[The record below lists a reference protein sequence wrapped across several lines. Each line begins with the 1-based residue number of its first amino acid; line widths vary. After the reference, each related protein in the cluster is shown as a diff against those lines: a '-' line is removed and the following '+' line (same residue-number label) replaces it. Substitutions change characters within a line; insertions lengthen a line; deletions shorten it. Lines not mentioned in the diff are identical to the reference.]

1 MLKLAI
7 NGFGRIG
14 RAVFRVAHTNPNI
27 EVVAINDLA
36 DSKTLGDLLKYDSVY
51 GMFNETIT
59 AEEDKLNVGGK
70 EISVYKQPD
79 PEKLPWDKHEID
91 VVIESTGVFTS
102 HEGANQHIKA
112 GAKKVILSAP
122 AKDGN
127 VPTYVIGVNDGRYAG
142 EKIISNASCT
152 TNCIAPVADIVEK
165 NFGVKK
171 SFMTTAHAYTGDQ
184 NLHDGPHKDMRRA
197 RAAATNIVP
206 TSTGAAIA
214 ATQAIPKLKGKFDG
228 MAIRVPVICGSIS
241 DMVFLTEKNTSVEDI
256 NSVFERAAEDP
267 KYKNILTTSNEPIVS
282 SDIIGNPHSS
292 IVDLPLTKV
301 IGNDFVKVVA
311 WYDNEWGYS
320 NRMID
325 TALLIHNYIK

>member
-1 MLKLAI
+1 MIKLAI

-14 RAVFRVAHTNPNI
+14 RAVYRVAYTNPNI
-27 EVVAINDLA
+27 DVVAINDLTDA
-36 DSKTLGDLLKYDSVY
+36 KTLAGLLKYDSVY
-51 GMFNETIT
+51 GMFNETVT
-59 AEEDKLNVGGK
+59 AEDGKMNVGGK
-70 EISVYKQPD
+70 EITVYRQPD
-79 PEKLPWDKHEID
+79 PEKLPWDKHD
-91 VVIESTGVFTS
+91 VDIVIESTGIFTS
-102 HEGANQHIKA
+102 HEGGMEHIKA

-127 VPTYVIGVNDGRYAG
+127 VPTIVMGVNDDNYAG

-152 TNCIAPVADIVEK
+152 TNCIAPVADLMEK

-171 SFMTTAHAYTGDQ
+171 SMMTTVHAYTGDQ
-184 NLHDGPHKDMRRA
+184 NLHDAPHKDLRRA
-197 RAAATNIVP
+197 RAAGVNIVP

-214 ATQAIPKLKGKFDG
+214 ATLTVPSLKDKFDG

-241 DMVFLTEKNTSVEDI
+241 DLVFLTQKPATVESVNE
-256 NSVFERAAEDP
+256 VFDKASENPA
-267 KYKNILTTSNEPIVS
+267 YKNILTVSSDPIVS
-282 SDIIGNPHSS
+282 SDIVGNPHSS

-325 TALLIHNYIK
+325 TALMIHNYNK